1 MPRRPPIPLLLALAL
16 LAACSGERP
25 AAPNVVLIVV
35 DTLRAD
41 RLGSHGN
48 PRGLTP
54 HLDRL
59 AAEGVQFENAQAH
72 APWTLPSVASLLTS
86 LHPVQHGAGGSL
98 DLSALERGGAA
109 TPRFRALS
117 PEVET
122 LPERFRANGYRTAS
136 VVNVDFL
143 GTNFG
148 LARGFDTC
156 DEQWYGSNDRVRPAT
171 ETTDAALRWIDRG
184 GRGPFFL
191 LVHYFDPHAVY
202 DPPPEYRR
210 RFAAPQDRE
219 SNAFVFGTREHML
232 LLRSGRLVLD
242 PALIER
248 AARLYDGEVA
258 YVDAQIGRLLAEL
271 ERRGQ
276 LDNSIVVVTSDHGE
290 EFLDHGGFEHGHTL
304 YQELTHVPLI
314 LSAPGRLAPA
324 RVATRVGLIDV
335 GPTLCELAGIAPP
348 ATAAGRSL
356 VPWARGAGPGP
367 AEPVL
372 AHGNFWGPALESLI
386 VGPHKLI
393 LPADPAGAP
402 EVFDLERDARETTDL
417 VPTRGD
423 LVSLLV
429 ERFGRARERLAREAR
444 GVEVELD
451 PARLDLLR
459 TLGYAGEDPE
469 GPR

>member
-1 MPRRPPIPLLLALAL
+1 MLRFPRTLVPLALAL
-16 LAACSGERP
+16 LAACTGKEPDR
-25 AAPNVVLIVV
+25 PNVVLIVV

-41 RLGSHGN
+41 RLGVHGN

-59 AAEGVQFENAQAH
+59 ASEGVHFANAQAH

-98 DLSALERGGAA
+98 DLRGLEQGGSA

-117 PEVET
+117 PDVET
-122 LPERFRANGYRTAS
+122 LPERFRANGYRTAA

-143 GTNFG
+143 GSGFG
-148 LARGFDTC
+148 LARGFDTL
-156 DEQWYGSNDRVRPAT
+156 DEEWYGTNDRVRPAT
-171 ETTDAALRWIDRG
+171 QTTDAALRWIDRG

-202 DPPPEYRR
+202 DPPPEFRR

-219 SNAFVFGTREHML
+219 SSSFVFGTREHML

-271 ERRGQ
+271 ERRGH
-276 LDNSIVVVTSDHGE
+276 LADSIVVVTSDHGE

-324 RVATRVGLIDV
+324 RIGARVGLIDV
-335 GPTLCELAGIAPP
+335 GPTLCELTGVAPP

-356 VPWARGAGPGP
+356 VPWARGASQ
-367 AEPVL
+367 AQSEPIL

-386 VGPHKLI
+386 AGPHKLI
-393 LPADPAGAP
+393 LPADPSADP
-402 EVFDLERDARETTDL
+402 ELFDLDQDARETADLAPTRRDL
-417 VPTRGD
+417 VTH
-423 LVSLLV
+423 LAEL
-429 ERFGRARERLAREAR
+429 FGRARERMAREAR
-444 GVEVELD
+444 GIEVELD
-451 PARLDLLR
+451 ARRLDQLR
-459 TLGYAGEDPE
+459 TLGYAGEDSE